1 MNLAGSNAAD
11 REELRGTLQK
21 ERHLWEEGSRT
32 GGYTR
37 QQVSAKLL
45 SFRVWQGFVGQ
56 VTSGAE
62 QTIPM
67 DWFKIR
73 FQES

>member
-1 MNLAGSNAAD
+1 MQQTERSSG
-11 REELRGTLQK
+11 ELYKKRGIYGKKGLEQ
-21 ERHLWEEGSRT
+21 

-37 QQVSAKLL
+37 QQVSARLL
-45 SFRVWQGFVGQ
+45 SFRVWQGSVGQ